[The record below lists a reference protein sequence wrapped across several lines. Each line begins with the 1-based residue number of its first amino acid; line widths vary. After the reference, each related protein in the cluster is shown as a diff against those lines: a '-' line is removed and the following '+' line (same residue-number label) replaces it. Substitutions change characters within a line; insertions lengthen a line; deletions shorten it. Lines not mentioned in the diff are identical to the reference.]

1 MKRILVLENDLIILS
16 NIKDLL
22 SLNNFYVIAPSDAVE
37 GLQLAQQE
45 QPDLILFD
53 VTMQK
58 SEEIDILE
66 ALCRNSLT
74 SKIPLILLTS
84 MHTSDYYGYLSL
96 TKPFRFS
103 DLLKLID
110 ISLEKQE
117 IIKKE
122 STEKLEVL
130 RRNITSSLPHEL
142 LTPLVGILGT
152 SGCLLDSYEYLSSDE
167 ILVLIRN
174 INEHGN
180 RMYRLAQNFITFSE
194 LATIEASSKTWQEE
208 FDQTAVKNIIRFAA
222 ETSAKKTNRI
232 NDLTMNLQE
241 VSINISPNHLSKV
254 VTEIVD
260 NAFKFSKSGDPV
272 YLSSVE
278 DKQFFYL
285 YISDRGRGMTKAQVA
300 DIGAFMQFDREHYNQ
315 QGCGLGLTIVK
326 QIVKLYGGELSI
338 KNGVFNQTTVSIQ
351 LPKCSHIAK
360 QALLTE

>member
-22 SLNNFYVIAPSDAVE
+22 SLNNFYVIAPSNDVE

-45 QPDLILFD
+45 QPDIILFD
-53 VTMQK
+53 VTMQN
-58 SEEIDILE
+58 STEIDILE
-66 ALCRNSLT
+66 VLRRNSLT

-96 TKPFRFS
+96 TKPFRSS

-117 IIKKE
+117 IIEKE
-122 STEKLEVL
+122 SNAKLEVL
-130 RRNITSSLPHEL
+130 CRNITSSLPHEFL
-142 LTPLVGILGT
+142 NPIIGILGT
-152 SGCLLDSYEYLSSDE
+152 SGCLLDSYESLSSDE
-167 ILVLIRN
+167 VLILIQN

-180 RMYRLAQNFITFSE
+180 RMYRLAQNFIMFSD
-194 LATIEASSKTWQEE
+194 LATIDSNSKGWSRE
-208 FDQTAVKNIIRFAA
+208 FEQTAVKNIIRFAA
-222 ETSAKKTNRI
+222 ETCAKKTNRI

-241 VSINISPNHLSKV
+241 ASINISPNHLSKV

-260 NAFKFSKSGDPV
+260 NAFKFSKAGDPV
-272 YLSSVE
+272 YLFSTE

-300 DIGAFMQFDREHYNQ
+300 DIGAFKQFGREHYNQ
-315 QGCGLGLTIVK
+315 QGSGLGLTIVK

-338 KNGVFNQTTVSIQ
+338 KNEVFNQTVVSIQ
-351 LPKCSHIAK
+351 LPKCNHLARK
-360 QALLTE
+360 ALLTE